1 MSVAGNQHQRAGR
14 LGCTGFEV
22 DAPEIFRSV
31 FVQFQIDNRV
41 CGGCAKSVTKAIH
54 SIDPQAKV
62 DIGLNLK
69 RVTVESGADQCAVAA
84 VLQDAGFPP
93 RRAA

>member
-1 MSVAGNQHQRAGR
+1 M
-14 LGCTGFEV
+14 
-22 DAPEIFRSV
+22 
-31 FVQFQIDNRV
+31 QFQIDNMA

-62 DIGLNLK
+62 GIDLNLK
-69 RVTVESGADQCAVAA
+69 RVTVESGADQTSVAA
-84 VLQDAGFPP
+84 VLEDAGYPP